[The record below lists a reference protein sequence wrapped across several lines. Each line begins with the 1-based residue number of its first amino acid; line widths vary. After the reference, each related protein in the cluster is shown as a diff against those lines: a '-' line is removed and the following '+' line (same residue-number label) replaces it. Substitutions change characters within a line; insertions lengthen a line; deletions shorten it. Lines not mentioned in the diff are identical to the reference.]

1 MRRIEQGFLREGYT
15 LNERR
20 TRKRLFIIGGLG
32 YVGSKLAQDAIS
44 RGYDVALYDSLI
56 YEQDH
61 ARIIKVIIGAA
72 YSSRVAFIMGDIRN
86 KALLEESIRHFRPDF
101 VFHFGELVGP
111 ACDHNPKFTESAE
124 DINYNGSKNVVDIC
138 ADLAIPLVYNSS
150 SSVYGNQQGVKFV
163 REDHSLP
170 EKPASNYCKFKLLM
184 EEYIKDKLHATP
196 RFRAIIFRPGTV
208 GGVAPRIRLDL
219 LPNHFTY
226 CAVARGAIKISRP
239 DPYRSAI
246 DVKDLASAYLKVIE
260 ARGWKQPVYNISNYN
275 LAIIDYAKRIQTL
288 EPCEIV
294 LVREGVDPRNLQI
307 DCSTFENEFAY
318 KPAMTYEDTVNAVA
332 GWVKENKRTIEE
344 SNYAGILNTSLDRW
358 LKMI

>member
-1 MRRIEQGFLREGYT
+1 M
-15 LNERR
+15 LNEMRA
-20 TRKRLFIIGGLG
+20 RKKLFIIGGLG
-32 YVGSKLAQDAIS
+32 YVGSKLAQDAVS
-44 RGYDVALYDSLI
+44 REYDVALYDSLI

-61 ARIIKVIIGAA
+61 ARIINDIAGAA
-72 YSSRVAFIMGDIRN
+72 GHSRATFIMGDVRN
-86 KALLEESIRHFRPDF
+86 KALLEKSIRRFRPNF

-111 ACDHNPKFTESAE
+111 ACDHNPKFTEFAE

-150 SSVYGNQQGVKFV
+150 SSVYGNQQGVKSI
-163 REDHSLP
+163 REDHALP

-184 EEYIKDKLHATP
+184 EEYIKVKLQEIP

-226 CAVARGAIKISRP
+226 CAVARGAIKISKP
-239 DPYRSAI
+239 APYRSAI

-260 ARGWKQPVYNISNYN
+260 AGVWKRPVYNISNYN

-294 LVREGVDPRNLQI
+294 SVQEGVDPRNLQI

-332 GWVKENKRTIEE
+332 GWVKENKRIIEE
-344 SNYAGILNTSLDRW
+344 SDYAGVLNMPLDRW

>member
-1 MRRIEQGFLREGYT
+1 MS
-15 LNERR
+15 NEMR
-20 TRKRLFIIGGLG
+20 TRKKLFIIGGLG
-32 YVGSKLAQDAIS
+32 YVGSKLAQDAVS
-44 RGYDVALYDSLI
+44 REYDVALYDSLI

-61 ARIIKVIIGAA
+61 ARIINDIAGAA
-72 YSSRVAFIMGDIRN
+72 GHSRATFIMGDVRN
-86 KALLEESIRHFRPDF
+86 KALLEESIRRFRPNF

-111 ACDHNPKFTESAE
+111 ACDHNPKFTEFAE

-150 SSVYGNQQGVKFV
+150 SSVYGNQQGVKSI
-163 REDHSLP
+163 REDHALP
-170 EKPASNYCKFKLLM
+170 EKPASNYCRFKLLM
-184 EEYIKDKLHATP
+184 EEYIKVKLQEIP

-226 CAVARGAIKISRP
+226 CAVARGAIKISKP

-260 ARGWKQPVYNISNYN
+260 AGVWKRPVYNISNYN

-294 LVREGVDPRNLQI
+294 SAQEGVDHRNLQI

-344 SNYAGILNTSLDRW
+344 SDYAGVLNMPLDRW